1 MNRSTRTRR
10 RSVAAVPA
18 ALAATALLLA
28 SCGDSDG
35 DSDDSTAAGTS
46 TAASATGEHDHAAE
60 PEVVEAAQPRILTTY
75 DGGILTLDA
84 DTLDVIADE
93 KIEGFNRLNP
103 VGDGRHA
110 LVSTSKG
117 FQLFD
122 AGVWTEPHGDHSH
135 SYATDPEFTDV
146 VYSVDKPGHVVR
158 HDGKTI
164 LFSDGDGKIQVFD
177 TASFL
182 ETTGEGDAPEPTV
195 TETEPHH
202 GVAIEMSD
210 GTLVRTEG
218 TEEYRD
224 TVVAVDADGQETA
237 RSTECPGVHGEA
249 AAQGEAAAFGC
260 EDGLLVFKDGD
271 FTKIQATEKY
281 ARTGNQ
287 AGSEES
293 TVVLGDYKTD
303 EDAELERPTKITLT
317 DTVANTTKVV
327 DLGTSY
333 SFRSLGR
340 GPAGEALVLGTDG
353 KLHVLDPASGEE
365 TAAWDV
371 IDEWEEPIE
380 WQDARPTLFVQGD
393 RAYVSDPDTKE
404 LHVVD
409 LKSGKVLTS
418 AELPEAPNELTG
430 VTG

>member
-28 SCGDSDG
+28 SCGDSD
-35 DSDDSTAAGTS
+35 SDASGASGDSTATS
-46 TAASATGEHDHAAE
+46 AE
-60 PEVVEAAQPRILTTY
+60 PEAVEAAQPRILTTY

-84 DTLDVIADE
+84 DTLEVISDD

-110 LVSTSKG
+110 MVSTSAG

-122 AGVWTEPHGDHSH
+122 AGVWTEAHGDHTH
-135 SYATDPEFTDV
+135 SYAASPELTDV
-146 VYSVDKPGHVVR
+146 VYGVDTPGHVVR

-177 TASFL
+177 SASFL
-182 ETTGEGDAPEPTV
+182 GTTGEGDAPEPTV
-195 TETEPHH
+195 TEVEPHH

-210 GTLVRTEG
+210 GTQVHTEG

-224 TVVAVDADGQETA
+224 TVVAVDAEGKEIA
-237 RSTECPGVHGEA
+237 RNTECPGVHGEA
-249 AAQGEAAAFGC
+249 AAQGEAATFGC
-260 EDGLLVFKDGD
+260 EDGLLVFKDGG
-271 FTKIQATEKY
+271 FSKIQATEKY

-303 EDAELERPTKITLT
+303 EDAELERPAKITLT
-317 DTVANTTKVV
+317 DTAANTTKVV

-371 IDEWEEPIE
+371 IDEWEEPVE

-393 RAYVSDPDTKE
+393 RAYVSEPESKE

-409 LKSGKVLTS
+409 LNTGKILTS
-418 AELPEAPNELTG
+418 AELPEEPNELTG

>member
-18 ALAATALLLA
+18 ALAAAVLLLA
-28 SCGDSDG
+28 SCG

-110 LVSTSKG
+110 MVSTSKG

-182 ETTGEGDAPEPTV
+182 ETTGEDDAPEPTV
-195 TETEPHH
+195 TEVEPHH
-202 GVAIEMSD
+202 GVAVDLSD
-210 GTLVRTEG
+210 GTLVHTEG

-224 TVVAVDADGQETA
+224 TVVAVGADGEEIA
-237 RSTECPGVHGEA
+237 RNTDCPGVHGVA

-260 EDGLLVFKDGD
+260 EDGLLVFKDGE
-271 FTKIQATEKY
+271 FTKIQAEEKY

-317 DTVANTTKVV
+317 DTAADITKVI

-365 TAAWDV
+365 TAAWEV

-409 LKSGKVLTS
+409 LNSGKVLTT
-418 AELPEAPNELTG
+418 AELPEEPNELTG